1 MRARGEKKPNKMVGE
16 YVFTEKLLSEIDK
29 SVRTVLALKFP
40 RLPAC
45 EREDIQQE
53 VRTIIWKMLA
63 SGKIINRLE
72 SYLWKVVFT
81 TALQVIGGRSKQV
94 SLDTLMEEGQWRLP
108 EDLVVLPGG
117 DELERRDLVSRL
129 VEKLPQKRRLVVK
142 YHLAGMSLEETAAVL
157 GWTLPKVR
165 HLFYRS
171 VAELQELA
179 KAMEPAEGR
188 PQARKTHEGKK
199 REQLPVPEPGSAGEI
214 APD

>member
-1 MRARGEKKPNKMVGE
+1 MDIGKTVW
-16 YVFTEKLLSEIDK
+16 TERLIAEIDR
-29 SVRTVLALKFP
+29 SVRTILARKFP

-45 EREDIQQE
+45 DREDVIQE
-53 VRTIIWKMLA
+53 VQAKIWRILD
-63 SGKIINRLE
+63 SGKKIDRLE

-81 TALQVIGGRSKQV
+81 TTLSIMGSRSREV
-94 SLDTLMEEGQWRLP
+94 SLDALSEEKGRRLP

-117 DELERRDLVSRL
+117 DELERRDLIVRL

-188 PQARKTHEGKK
+188 PQARKTHEGKQ
-199 REQLPVPEPGSAGEI
+199 RERLPVPESGSAGEI